1 MGPTGGFLMGF
12 GVGTALVAL
21 LSSRWKEPEGKLAAT
36 MREASFAVILLLC
49 SYACGWVQFMT
60 VTGMEPLAAFA
71 VSIAPFIV
79 LDVVKMSVGV
89 SLAHM
94 LKVAV
99 PALRRKKICLKA
111 QAKVGACMGLAT
123 VRYKILD
130 YVRNRADWRVFFWPA
145 L

>member
-1 MGPTGGFLMGF
+1 MPVRAQAAGKTMGF

-36 MREASFAVILLLC
+36 MREAFFAVILLLC
-49 SYACGWVQFMT
+49 SDACGWVQFMT

-79 LDVVKMSVGV
+79 LDVVKMSVGI

-99 PALRRKKICLKA
+99 PALRRKKI
-111 QAKVGACMGLAT
+111 
-123 VRYKILD
+123 
-130 YVRNRADWRVFFWPA
+130 
-145 L
+145 